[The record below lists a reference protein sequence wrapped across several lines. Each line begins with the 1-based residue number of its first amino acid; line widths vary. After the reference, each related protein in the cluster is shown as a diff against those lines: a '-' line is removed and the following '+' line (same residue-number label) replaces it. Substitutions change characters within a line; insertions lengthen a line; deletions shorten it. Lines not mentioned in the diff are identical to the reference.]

1 MGRPLR
7 AKMKEFE
14 VDEEV
19 VDFIKH
25 HGADFRL
32 STSCYGPVI
41 VPLEVKPAKDT
52 DLRIDIDGNTLF
64 VSRVQAR
71 YINRITKN
79 MICDLAYLRSCSVFR
94 D

>member
-1 MGRPLR
+1 MNDI
-7 AKMKEFE
+7 AIEQE
-14 VDEEV
+14 VIDY
-19 VDFIKH
+19 IIQR
-25 HGADFRL
+25 GMDFRL

-41 VPLEVKPAKDT
+41 VPLDVKPAKET
-52 DLRIDIDGNTLF
+52 DLRFQVNGHTLF

-79 MICDLAYLRSCSVFR
+79 MIGDIAYLRSCSVFR